1 MTRGL
6 EGEFHQAMAATYSDA
21 VEIGYRPTYFM
32 QMLGEHG
39 GLETARRLLSTP
51 EPQAGMT
58 KLWEL
63 GRLDLSVEA
72 LVLQERWRG
81 LFTDAERRTARER
94 LESYDYHPEAPQ

>member
-6 EGEFHQAMAATYSDA
+6 EGGFDQAMAAIYPNA
-21 VEIGYRPTYFM
+21 AKIGYRPTYLV
-32 QMLGEHG
+32 QMLGEHC

-58 KLWEL
+58 RLWEL

-72 LVLQERWRG
+72 LVLRERWRG

-94 LESYDYHPEAPQ
+94 LESYGYYPEAPQ